1 MEEDKK
7 AYTLEDIT
15 DEFNKN
21 DYEMDPQEV
30 IRKANECENDH
41 MLLKPEYKQKA
52 DEIMRED
59 SLKGKPKTITP
70 TELEE
75 FKKEQMRDK
84 LPGTEAIEKSEK
96 IDEVIN
102 NYGFNIS
109 NHMNNNELGTK
120 VTMQDVPESENIQS
134 NQNIQ
139 DEMSGNKVTIQG
151 LEDEL
156 GKHEEDDEMNR

>member
-70 TELEE
+70 TEL
-75 FKKEQMRDK
+75 RR
-84 LPGTEAIEKSEK
+84 I
-96 IDEVIN
+96 
-102 NYGFNIS
+102 
-109 NHMNNNELGTK
+109 
-120 VTMQDVPESENIQS
+120 
-134 NQNIQ
+134 
-139 DEMSGNKVTIQG
+139 
-151 LEDEL
+151 
-156 GKHEEDDEMNR
+156 